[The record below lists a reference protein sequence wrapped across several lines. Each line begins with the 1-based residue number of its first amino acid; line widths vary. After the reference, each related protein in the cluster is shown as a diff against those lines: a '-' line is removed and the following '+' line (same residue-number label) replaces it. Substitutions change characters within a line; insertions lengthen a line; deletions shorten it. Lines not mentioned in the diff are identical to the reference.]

1 MTKRA
6 PDWWLSAWD
15 EYGHSFDTGRIVQV
29 TAGILVP
36 ESDPAVAISV
46 AGETPV
52 SLSHDAVA
60 GFQESLGWA
69 VEEHQDLLARAD
81 DGLLAGDA
89 DTAVLDRARWQSVVD
104 ALRGEDARAREEA
117 VKGLKA
123 CAPCAWVTAEGART
137 TQADSE
143 ASRDLDG
150 AP

>member
-6 PDWWLSAWD
+6 PDWWLTGWN
-15 EYGHSFDTGRIVQV
+15 EYGHSLDTGRIVQV
-29 TAGILVP
+29 TAGILAP
-36 ESDPAVAISV
+36 ESDPTVAISV

-52 SLSHDAVA
+52 SLSYDAVA
-60 GFQESLGWA
+60 RFQESLDWA
-69 VEEHQDLLARAD
+69 VEEHRALVARAGEGSD
-81 DGLLAGDA
+81 TGDA
-89 DTAVLDRARWQSVVD
+89 DTAVLDRARWRSVVD

-117 VKGLKA
+117 VKDLEA

-143 ASRDLDG
+143 APRDLDD